1 MAAGTKNKRNLW
13 NIFDNFEGDKVVWMI
28 VLLLMLISVLCMFS
42 STSRLLSSGQSRL
55 DVVKDQLILVAA
67 GIGIIIVIYNIRKL
81 GLLRWLSQFGF
92 ALSLIL
98 LVLLDLK
105 VDLGFIRSIEING
118 ARRIL
123 QVGPVQVHVFEVVK
137 VAMIM
142 YLAWAMDALSRG
154 KLKWGNTELAKK
166 IIYIYAPFVVSFLM
180 IIPGSNSAALVI
192 GGMMFITI
200 LIGGGNLR
208 DLAVLLG
215 AGLLMILLVLGIFKL
230 SGGKVMGR
238 IGTGI
243 NRIFEHTDWE
253 QRVMDS
259 RTGSIEY
266 YEALDEIRQPYSAK
280 IAIHEGGVIGKGPG
294 QSTQRYVVPDISED
308 YMYSFIIEEYGFF
321 GGIVVLMLYISL
333 LARGSLIVRNCG
345 TELFPKLAVAGLT
358 MLIVLQAFLH
368 IFVNVDIGP
377 MTGQTLPLVSHGA
390 SAFLCFCVAFGII
403 LSISRYASRKI
414 KKEQLQSAPLVERE
428 EIRQDLDA
436 LDDFET
442 KGEAAEDLDELEELN
457 EFEDGIR

>member
-1 MAAGTKNKRNLW
+1 MADSAKKKRNLW
-13 NIFDNFEGDKVVWMI
+13 NIFENFEGDKVVWMI

-55 DVVKDQLILVAA
+55 DVVKEQIILVAA
-67 GIGIIIVIYNIRKL
+67 GIGIIILIYNIRNL
-81 GLLRWLSQFGF
+81 GILRWLSKFGF
-92 ALSLIL
+92 IVSLLLLSA
-98 LVLLDLK
+98 LDLK
-105 VDLGFIRSIEING
+105 LDLGFVRSIEING

-142 YLAWAMDALSRG
+142 YLAWAMDALKRK
-154 KLKWGNTELAKK
+154 KLKWGANDLQKK
-166 IIYIYAPFVVSFLM
+166 VIYIYAPFVISFLL
-180 IIPGSNSAALVI
+180 IIPGSNSAALVV

-208 DLAVLLG
+208 DLAVLAA
-215 AGLLMILLVLGIFKL
+215 AGVLIIALVFGIYKL
-230 SGGKVMGR
+230 SSGKVMRR

-243 NRIFEHTDWE
+243 SRIFEKTDYE
-253 QRVMDS
+253 EMAIQARV
-259 RTGSIEY
+259 GSVDY

-280 IAIHEGGVIGKGPG
+280 IAIHEGGIIGKGPG

-308 YMYSFIIEEYGFF
+308 YMYSFIIEEYGIF

-345 TELFPKLAVAGLT
+345 SELFPKLAVAGLT

-368 IFVNVDIGP
+368 MFVNVDIGP
-377 MTGQTLPLVSHGA
+377 MTGQTLPLVSHGT
-390 SAFLCFCVAFGII
+390 SAFLCFCIAFGII
-403 LSISRYASRKI
+403 LSVSRYASRKI

-428 EIRQDLDA
+428 EIREDLDA
-436 LDDFET
+436 LDSFET
-442 KGEAAEDLDELEELN
+442 SEGPEEFEELDELNDL
-457 EFEDGIR
+457 EDGIR

>member
-1 MAAGTKNKRNLW
+1 MAESAKKKRNLW
-13 NIFDNFEGDKVVWMI
+13 NIFENFEGDKVVWMI

-42 STSRLLSSGQSRL
+42 STSRLLSSGQSRIDL
-55 DVVKDQLILVAA
+55 VKEQLILVAA
-67 GIGIIIVIYNIRKL
+67 GIGIIILIYNIRNL
-81 GLLRWLSQFGF
+81 GIIRWLSKFGF
-92 ALSLIL
+92 FISLALLSI
-98 LVLLDLK
+98 LDLK
-105 VDLGFIRSIEING
+105 LDLGFVRSIEING

-142 YLAWAMDALSRG
+142 YLAWAMDALQRK
-154 KLKWGNTELAKK
+154 KLKWGADDLQKK
-166 IIYIYAPFVVSFLM
+166 VIYIYAPFVVSFLM
-180 IIPGSNSAALVI
+180 IIPGSNSSALVI

-208 DLAVLLG
+208 DLGILLAAG
-215 AGLLMILLVLGIFKL
+215 ALMILLAFGVYKL

-243 NRIFEHTDWE
+243 SRVFEHTDHE
-253 QRVMDS
+253 QRVIDA
-259 RTGSIEY
+259 RTGSPEY
-266 YEALDEIRQPYSAK
+266 YDALDEIRQPYSAR
-280 IAIHEGGVIGKGPG
+280 IAIHEGGIIGKGPG

-308 YMYSFIIEEYGFF
+308 YMFSFIIEEYGIF
-321 GGIVVLMLYISL
+321 GGIIVLMLYISL

-345 TELFPKLAVAGLT
+345 QELFPKLAVAGLT

-377 MTGQTLPLVSHGA
+377 MTGQTLPMISHGV

-403 LSISRYASRKI
+403 LSVSRYASRKI
-414 KKEQLQSAPLVERE
+414 KREQMQSAPLVERE
-428 EIRQDLDA
+428 EVRQDLN
-436 LDDFET
+436 
-442 KGEAAEDLDELEELN
+442 DLND
-457 EFEDGIR
+457 FEDGIQ